1 MSSELSAEIIRA
13 PISGLPLEHLDFL
26 EVFEE
31 IESTNSYLLDQ
42 AAPPPG
48 RFRVAL
54 AKHQTAGRGRMG
66 RQWRSPGSSGL
77 CLSMSFTFAQ
87 RPPLLPCITLAIG
100 VGVVRALEKLGVS
113 GIGLKWPNDLVI
125 RDGKLGG
132 ILTEVRPTSGDDFT
146 IVTGV
151 GMNYDLGGNS
161 AAAGIVSRLGHVSDL
176 ASGMSE
182 MPSRSAVS
190 TALIEGLF
198 NTLAEF
204 EADGFGNFA
213 EAWEKYDW
221 LRGQKITVDQASS
234 VVSGMCQ
241 GIRSDGALI
250 LQSDSGRQFVTSGSV
265 VFHGRLNG
273 QPGNNP

>member
-1 MSSELSAEIIRA
+1 MISELNAEIIRE
-13 PISGLPLEHLDFL
+13 PISGLPREQLDFL

-77 CLSMSFTFAQ
+77 CLSMSYTFTE
-87 RPPLLPCITLAIG
+87 RPPLLSCLTLAIG
-100 VGVVRALEKLGVS
+100 VGIVRVLEKLGVS
-113 GIGLKWPNDLVI
+113 GIGLKWPNDLI
-125 RDGKLGG
+125 ARDGKLGG
-132 ILTEVRPTSGDDFT
+132 ILTEVRPTSGDEVT

-151 GMNYDLGGNS
+151 GINYDFRGNPD
-161 AAAGIVSRLGHVSDL
+161 AAGIVTQLGHVSDL
-176 ASGMSE
+176 ASNAANL
-182 MPSRSAVS
+182 PSRSAVS

-204 EADGFGNFA
+204 EADGFDSFA

-221 LRGQKITVDQASS
+221 LRGQTISVDQVDC
-234 VVSGMCQ
+234 VVTGICQ
-241 GIRSDGALI
+241 GIGSDGALI
-250 LQSDSGRQFVTSGSV
+250 LQTASGRQRVTSGSV
-265 VFHGRLNG
+265 VFHGRFSG
-273 QPGNNP
+273 RKGENP